1 MFEISTKWQ
10 DGALSSLV
18 YLAVI
23 VGVLWIMSKIK
34 VKEREGK
41 DNG

>member
-1 MFEISTKWQ
+1 MFEVSTKWQ

-23 VGVLWIMSKIK
+23 VGVLWILSKIK
-34 VKEREGK
+34 VKGEDNERR
-41 DNG
+41 

>member
-1 MFEISTKWQ
+1 MLEISTNWK

-23 VGVLWIMSKIK
+23 IGVLWILSKIEI
-34 VKEREGK
+34 KEREGK
-41 DNG
+41 E

>member
-18 YLAVI
+18 YIAVI
-23 VGVLWIMSKIK
+23 VGVLWILSKIEI
-34 VKEREGK
+34 KEGEGDK
-41 DNG
+41 

>member
-1 MFEISTKWQ
+1 MFEVSTSWQ

-23 VGVLWIMSKIK
+23 IGVLWILSKIK

-41 DNG
+41 K

>member
-1 MFEISTKWQ
+1 MFEISTRWQ
-10 DGALSSLV
+10 EGAVSALV

-23 VGVLWIMSKIK
+23 VGVLWILSKIK

-41 DNG
+41 